1 MLYKTSLQFTGNNI
15 FAKRYIYDRC
25 DGEGRRNI
33 WNLTSLVY
41 SQTDNTLQRDWLLC
55 HMTDHH
61 RIKKYVPRI
70 QQVNLSTDRCLF

>member
-15 FAKRYIYDRC
+15 FAKRYIYMIAVMVKA
-25 DGEGRRNI
+25 EGI
-33 WNLTSLVY
+33 FGNLTSLVY

-61 RIKKYVPRI
+61 RIYKYVPRI
-70 QQVNLSTDRCLF
+70 QQVNIWTD